1 MARRNG
7 RPRPAPDRQQLAE
20 RPGDQR
26 QQKAGAPG
34 EQRRPRR
41 QQPCAM
47 RHAGRQRQQQANQRR
62 QQRRGN
68 AVGQHGP
75 ESETPGPLADQA
87 ECGDQQQGRA
97 WCRKRPDDRGA
108 GGGHQRPAG
117 HQPEATAQPAGGFG
131 VRLAERCR
139 QQDRQGAER
148 RQADQPERIEMQME
162 KAQRLPVRRQS
173 RNQQHGDQGQHQAAE
188 RSAVPAPAGVRRSQS
203 GTRPAGDPV
212 EQNGR
217 QNEVDRS
224 RRMQQPVWQ
233 PALHGGDRH

>member
-1 MARRNG
+1 MAGPGQRQTGSNWLSAPVTSGSRK
-7 RPRPAPDRQQLAE
+7 PAPQAS
-20 RPGDQR
+20 
-26 QQKAGAPG
+26 K
-34 EQRRPRR
+34 RRPRR
-41 QQPCAM
+41 QQPSPM

-97 WCRKRPDDRGA
+97 RCRKRPDDRGA
-108 GGGHQRPAG
+108 GGDHQRPAG
-117 HQPEATAQPAGGFG
+117 HQPEPAAQPAGGFG

-139 QQDRQGAER
+139 QQDRQGTER

-162 KAQRLPVRRQS
+162 KAQRLPVRRQG
-173 RNQQHGDQGQHQAAE
+173 RNQQDGDQGQHQAAK
-188 RSAVPAPAGVRRSQS
+188 RSAVPAPAGVRRSQG
-203 GTRPAGDPV
+203 GTRPASDPV

-217 QNEVDRS
+217 QNEVNRS